1 MSEKTSKFRA
11 TSVVTGALLLVAA
24 AIGYAGPSHAG
35 EKGVTAVMTQDL
47 PEYPGKEATMLVVE
61 YPPGGEDPVH
71 RHDAHA
77 FLYVLEGTIVMG
89 LKGGEE
95 VTLHAG
101 QTFHEGPNDIH
112 TVGRNAS
119 KTEPAKFVVVL
130 LKDKDKP
137 VLTPLE

>member
-1 MSEKTSKFRA
+1 MSFNTSKFRA
-11 TSVVTGALLLVAA
+11 TALVSGALLLVAA
-24 AIGYAGPSHAG
+24 AIGYAGPVEAG
-35 EKGVTAVMTQDL
+35 EKGVAVVMQQDL

-61 YPPGGEDPVH
+61 YPPGGVDPVY

-89 LKGGEE
+89 LQGGKE

-101 QTFHEGPNDIH
+101 ETFHEGPNDIH

-130 LKDKDKP
+130 LKDKGKP

>member
-1 MSEKTSKFRA
+1 MLSTRSLV
-11 TSVVTGALLLVAA
+11 SVVLAAIA
-24 AIGYAGPSHAG
+24 AIGFFSAAQSAGSPAAP
-35 EKGVTAVMTQDL
+35 EPKVTPLMSQPL
-47 PEYPGKEATMLVVE
+47 PESPGKEALMLLVE
-61 YPPGGEDPVH
+61 YPPGAVEHKH

-77 FLYVLEGTIVMG
+77 FVYVLEGNIVLG
-89 LKGGEE
+89 VQGQPE
-95 VTLHAG
+95 VPLGPG

-130 LKDKDKP
+130 LKDKGKP